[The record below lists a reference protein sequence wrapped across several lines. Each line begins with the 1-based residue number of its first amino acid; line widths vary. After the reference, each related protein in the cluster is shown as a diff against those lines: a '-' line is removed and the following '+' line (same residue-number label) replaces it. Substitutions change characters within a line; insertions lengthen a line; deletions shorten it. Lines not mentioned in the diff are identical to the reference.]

1 MYASLGIAFSQKKLV
16 KVRTSLQMMSLERG
30 KLGSNT
36 GRNTN
41 KTIDF
46 GVLQ

>member
-1 MYASLGIAFSQKKLV
+1 
-16 KVRTSLQMMSLERG
+16 MMSLERG

-46 GVLQ
+46 GVLQLLIEYFH